1 MFWTYYSHDENNVHD
16 CRLRE
21 TRTGKINKLE
31 NHRDY
36 VKLYKMSMPKI
47 HVTNLPVEVSS
58 LTFGAIR

>member
-1 MFWTYYSHDENNVHD
+1 MFWTYYSHDENNVHVD
-16 CRLRE
+16 CEKRE
-21 TRTGKINKLE
+21 LVNKLE